1 MAHEAHVS
9 PDEAREALANVEAVE
24 TKVASLNARL
34 NAVGSLASGGWSG
47 VIIAAPQSALFTA
60 MEFPSGWWVLVPWF
74 CFLGLGLFFL
84 VRLQREL
91 NPVTVKIQMGFW
103 VHTIAGG
110 VIGLAILA
118 SVRGFSEWPMG
129 IVGMTLA
136 FYFLLVS
143 MCLPFLFRQGGA
155 YGQLGALLLAG
166 VMLIEAR
173 VDPIADRMSWFAALS
188 CVQML
193 IGFTIAWRMHRR

>member
-91 NPVTVKIQMGFW
+91 NPLPVKIQMGFW
-103 VHTIAGG
+103 VHTI
-110 VIGLAILA
+110 
-118 SVRGFSEWPMG
+118 MG
-129 IVGMTLA
+129 CDRSGDSCFRPWFFRVADGNCRHNSR
-136 FYFLLVS
+136 FLL
-143 MCLPFLFRQGGA
+143 F
-155 YGQLGALLLAG
+155 
-166 VMLIEAR
+166 AR
-173 VDPIADRMSWFAALS
+173 EHVPSVPL
-188 CVQML
+188 
-193 IGFTIAWRMHRR
+193 